1 MTQQSRGILC
11 LTETKRA
18 HSLLQKLT
26 VVKCCDI
33 DQRLGGLFFAQLRM
47 IDA

>member
-1 MTQQSRGILC
+1 MTRQSRGGSC
-11 LTETKRA
+11 V
-18 HSLLQKLT
+18 SQKLT
-26 VVKCCDI
+26 VVKCTDI